1 MALDDP
7 VATNLEA
14 EDVLALDAPVATN
27 LEAEYEFLRK
37 KPRSDDWP
45 LGFLGK
51 MKTFNSSAAAL
62 MRARY
67 SYFSQ
72 VRRAVTR

>member
-27 LEAEYEFLRK
+27 FEAEDEFLRK
-37 KPRSDDWP
+37 KPSSDD
-45 LGFLGK
+45 
-51 MKTFNSSAAAL
+51 
-62 MRARY
+62 
-67 SYFSQ
+67 
-72 VRRAVTR
+72 